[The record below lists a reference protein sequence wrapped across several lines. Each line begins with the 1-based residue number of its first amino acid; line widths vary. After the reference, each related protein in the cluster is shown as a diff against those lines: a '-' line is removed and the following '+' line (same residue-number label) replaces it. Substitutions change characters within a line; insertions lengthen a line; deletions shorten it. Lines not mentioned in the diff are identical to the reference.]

1 MSLNCLGPLTC
12 SFSKVNTTVLHS
24 LWLMDAE
31 ELWRTTVT
39 KVQISPGLFKGQSI
53 FILLKPGNLKSPGV
67 KDIKLDNK
75 TH

>member
-1 MSLNCLGPLTC
+1 
-12 SFSKVNTTVLHS
+12 
-24 LWLMDAE
+24 MDAE